1 MDFET
6 FDFDLTGGV
15 ATITLDRPESL
26 NSLTF
31 EIYRE
36 LTDAFPA
43 LSTADEVRSI
53 VLTGAGR
60 AFCSGGS
67 FHEII
72 SELLKRD
79 QKEKYLFTRMT
90 CDLIENMRACRKP
103 IVAAVN
109 GPAVGA
115 GSLIAL
121 AADVRIMAD
130 DTFIQF
136 VFVKIGLA
144 GTDMGATYLL
154 PRVVGLG
161 MASELLM
168 TGRRVP
174 ADEALRIGLANRL
187 APRERVLEEAAAL
200 AKELA
205 HGPIHAIGLTKDLL
219 NRAMGMD
226 LGAAL
231 EMEAQTQALC
241 MESPEFKEGY
251 DAFVAKRPPV
261 FHVPPGGPGG
271 AEGPEGAGAPGE

>member
-1 MDFET
+1 MALDFET
-6 FDFDLTGGV
+6 FDFDLTEGV
-15 ATITLDRPESL
+15 ATITLNRPDSL

-36 LTDAFPA
+36 LTDAFPK
-43 LSTADEVRSI
+43 LSISEEVRSI
-53 VLTGAGR
+53 VVTGAGR

-67 FHEII
+67 FHDII
-72 SELLKRD
+72 SELLKQD
-79 QKEKYLFTRMT
+79 QKDKYLFTRMT
-90 CDLIENMRACRKP
+90 CDLIENMRTCRKP

-109 GPAVGA
+109 GVAVGA

-121 AADVRIMAD
+121 ASDARIFSEE
-130 DTFIQF
+130 TFIQF

-168 TGRRVP
+168 TGRRVH
-174 ADEALRIGLANRL
+174 ADEAFRIGLANRL
-187 APRERVLEEAAAL
+187 APKESVLEEATKL
-200 AKELA
+200 ATELA
-205 HGPIHAIGLTKDLL
+205 HGPTHALGLTKDLL

-241 MESPEFKEGY
+241 MEGPEFKEGY
-251 DAFVAKRPPV
+251 EAFVAKRPPV
-261 FHVPPGGPGG
+261 FYRKPQ
-271 AEGPEGAGAPGE
+271 E